1 MLKLGVILTSWNKKK
16 YLYLIENMIDNEWV
30 KALVEYNKNKKKW
43 SVPKRGTKEYQ
54 KLKKI
59 YDKLKKK

>member
-1 MLKLGVILTSWNKKK
+1 
-16 YLYLIENMIDNEWV
+16 MIDNEWV